1 MVQGGVVARE
11 GAKPQEST
19 KAPSIN
25 DQVQWGLEFQHKL
38 TQALQ
43 GEQLQ
48 PVLWMAALTE
58 AIELTLLAAT
68 QAFGAA
74 TEMGLF
80 QRFSNQAPAERTPT
94 ERPGIRV
101 R

>member
-11 GAKPQEST
+11 GAKPQESA
-19 KAPSIN
+19 KASSIN
-25 DQVQWGLEFQHKL
+25 DQVQWGLEFKYKL
-38 TQALQ
+38 TQAFQ

-80 QRFSNQAPAERTPT
+80 QRFSNQAPADRTPT
-94 ERPGIRV
+94 DRPGMRV

>member
-38 TQALQ
+38 TQAFQ
-43 GEQLQ
+43 GEQFEA
-48 PVLWMAALTE
+48 VLRMAALTE

-94 ERPGIRV
+94 DRPGIRV

>member
-38 TQALQ
+38 TQAFQ
-43 GEQLQ
+43 GEQLK

-94 ERPGIRV
+94 DRPGMRV

>member
-11 GAKPQEST
+11 GAEPQESA

-25 DQVQWGLEFQHKL
+25 DQVQWSFEFQHKL
-38 TQALQ
+38 TEAFQ

-48 PVLWMAALTE
+48 PALRMAALTE
-58 AIELTLLAAT
+58 AIELTLLAVT

-94 ERPGIRV
+94 DRPGMRV

>member
-38 TQALQ
+38 TQAFQ
-43 GEQLQ
+43 GEQFEA
-48 PVLWMAALTE
+48 VLRMAALTE

-74 TEMGLF
+74 TEMRLF